1 MNESEAVVRPAD
13 LDLPSPIPS
22 GEEGKKRNVVG
33 LVALLTFFAL
43 AGGAVLYSLRDS
55 AFATSAGKTFGE
67 SFFTLQRRL
76 AEEIFLNPWFY
87 VVIAVVILLERLI
100 PAKEGQG
107 TLAKGV
113 RTDLLWVGVKLG
125 INAWFL
131 PIYIILLRHLY
142 DKHLGFLTLQSVA
155 EWPWLGRLVLALL
168 VTDFIFYVTHFLRH
182 KISWLWYFHAVH
194 HSQKELNF
202 FTEYRVHPIDDI
214 FVYTIGFIPLFMV
227 EHSFVTVVAIVWI
240 RHWHTRMCHS
250 NIRTDFGWLRYVF
263 VTPQSHRVHHSI
275 EPRHFDKNFGLTL
288 SVWDYLFRTQYRGYD
303 EYPDTGIDD
312 PDFPFEQ
319 NPGRLGYLGSI
330 LGQFLYPFRAILRKG

>member
-1 MNESEAVVRPAD
+1 MNESEAVVRPAE
-13 LDLPSPIPS
+13 LDLPTPVPS
-22 GEEGKKRNVVG
+22 EGGKKRNVAG

-43 AGGAVLYSLRDS
+43 AAGAVVYSLRDS
-55 AFATSAGKTFGE
+55 AFAGPAGKTFTE
-67 SFFTLQRRL
+67 SFLTLQKRL

-107 TLAKGV
+107 TLAKGM

-131 PIYIILLRHLY
+131 PIWIILLRYLY
-142 DKHLGFLTLQSVA
+142 DKHLGFLTIQSVA
-155 EWPWLGRLVLALL
+155 DWPWLARLILALL
-168 VTDFIFYVTHFLRH
+168 VTDFVFYVTHFLRH
-182 KISWLWYFHAVH
+182 KITWLWYFHAVH

-227 EHSFVTVVAIVWI
+227 EHSFVTLVAIVWI

-250 NIRTDFGWLRYVF
+250 NIRTDFGWLRYIF

-288 SVWDYLFRTQYRGYD
+288 SIWDYLFGTQYRKYD

-312 PDFPFEQ
+312 HDFPFEQ
-319 NPGRLGYLGSI
+319 NPGRLGYLGSVF
-330 LGQFLYPFRAILRKG
+330 GQFLYPFRAILRKG